1 MIWEKPFNPFYKTQ
15 KKGYNIAGIKGRGKG
30 RPGGRMQTKPQ
41 TGAAGSQNTV
51 FVRTFPVLLLGI
63 AGGFFDAYT
72 YVARGGV
79 FCNAQTG
86 NLILLAIGLASGKG
100 LSALR
105 YLVPVAFFILATLV
119 SEGASRLAKRQAE
132 RRGDESAAGFRFHFT
147 VLLVEIAVLTAV
159 GFIPTDFPSLLP
171 NAMISSAAALQYHA
185 FRDMNGVPLST
196 VFCTNN
202 LRLLSGHLYAAFADK
217 DRASL
222 KTAGKYVLFIACFL
236 AGVAIG
242 YFLTAKAGQYAI
254 LSVPAIFSLL
264 AAWGLITRRAQK
276 KAGTDSETKEKE
288 IP

>member
-1 MIWEKPFNPFYKTQ
+1 MKADL
-15 KKGYNIAGIKGRGKG
+15 YN
-30 RPGGRMQTKPQ
+30 
-41 TGAAGSQNTV
+41 
-51 FVRTFPVLLLGI
+51 
-63 AGGFFDAYT
+63 
-72 YVARGGV
+72 
-79 FCNAQTG
+79 
-86 NLILLAIGLASGKG
+86 
-100 LSALR
+100 
-105 YLVPVAFFILATLV
+105 TL
-119 SEGASRLAKRQAE
+119 
-132 RRGDESAAGFRFHFT
+132 
-147 VLLVEIAVLTAV
+147 IAVLTAV

-264 AAWGLITRRAQK
+264 AAWGLIARRAQK